1 MCKKNY
7 FTIKKN
13 GQYRQVIKKSEF
25 ICYINRIDSE
35 HEAQNFIDQINKEHN
50 KARHICYAYLLGL
63 NDEIQRESDN
73 GEPAGTAGVPILN
86 ALKQASLHN
95 VCAVVVR
102 YFGGIKLGTGGL
114 IRAYGGTTN
123 QTISTIGII
132 KRTLMSEL
140 IIALSYS
147 DFERAKYFF
156 QQNDI
161 PLIDIEYSEQITA
174 VVCTKKSEIEDF
186 YKSFTNYLNKPIE
199 IQIGEEK
206 YQDMEL

>member
-73 GEPAGTAGVPILN
+73 GKVIMESPLARLAFL
-86 ALKQASLHN
+86 
-95 VCAVVVR
+95 
-102 YFGGIKLGTGGL
+102 F
-114 IRAYGGTTN
+114 
-123 QTISTIGII
+123 
-132 KRTLMSEL
+132 LML
-140 IIALSYS
+140 
-147 DFERAKYFF
+147 
-156 QQNDI
+156 
-161 PLIDIEYSEQITA
+161 
-174 VVCTKKSEIEDF
+174 
-186 YKSFTNYLNKPIE
+186 
-199 IQIGEEK
+199 
-206 YQDMEL
+206 